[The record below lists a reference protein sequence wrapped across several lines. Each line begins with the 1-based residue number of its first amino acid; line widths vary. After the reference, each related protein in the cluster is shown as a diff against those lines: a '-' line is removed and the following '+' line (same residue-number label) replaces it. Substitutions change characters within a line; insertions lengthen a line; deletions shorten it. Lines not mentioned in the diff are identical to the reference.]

1 MPQDVTRDETEVV
14 SALRQG
20 LSDRIGAARYAL
32 WFASGVRLSQVDHD
46 LVVYAAEPFVLER
59 LRRQFSD
66 DLELVARGIL
76 GGAPKVRYQVC
87 ADLQSSC
94 QATSPEPEAEPDR
107 EAAGREASGP
117 DEPAVVA
124 PGPRYASLDS
134 FVVGDGN
141 RIAVTAARSVTQRP
155 GKVTPLFLH
164 GPPGSGKTH
173 LLQGIWSEFRQRC
186 RLRRPLLI
194 SAEQFTVYFLEALQ
208 GSGLPSFRR
217 KVRGV
222 DVLAIDDLQF
232 FAGKRATLV
241 ELQHTI
247 DALLRQGKQL
257 VLVADRPPAA
267 LSGLGPELVGRV
279 AGGLVCGIE
288 SADYATRLGIAR
300 QLSQREGLELPADVL
315 HLLASELSGDARL
328 IAGALHRLKATGDA
342 FQRPITMDLA
352 STALADVFRATQR
365 MVHLADIERAVCDVF
380 GLDAKTLRNGRKS
393 KSVSQP
399 RMLAMWLARKYTR
412 AAFSEISHF
421 FGRRSHSTVISAE
434 KKVNR
439 WVADGATVQMGHGAC
454 HVEDALRRIETQLR
468 TG

>member
-1 MPQDVTRDETEVV
+1 MPQDVTRDEKDVV

-20 LSDRIGAARYAL
+20 LSDRIGADRYAL
-32 WFASGVRLSQVDHD
+32 WFSSGVRLSPADRD

-59 LRRQFSD
+59 LRRQFST
-66 DLELVARGIL
+66 DLEEVARHVL
-76 GGAPKVRYQVC
+76 GGSPKVRYQVC
-87 ADLQSSC
+87 GDLQGTC
-94 QATSPEPEAEPDR
+94 
-107 EAAGREASGP
+107 EASP
-117 DEPAVVA
+117 SEPMPVREVPAPAVPAIAA
-124 PGPRYASLDS
+124 PELRPRYASLDS

-173 LLQGIWSEFRQRC
+173 LLQGIWLEYRQRC
-186 RLRRPLLI
+186 RLGRALLI
-194 SAEQFTVYFLEALQ
+194 SAEQFTVHFLEALQ

-279 AGGLVCGIE
+279 AGGLVCGME
-288 SADYATRLGIAR
+288 SADYPTRLGIAR
-300 QLSQREGLELPADVL
+300 QFSQREGLVLPDEVL
-315 HLLASELSGDARL
+315 HLLASELSGDARH
-328 IAGALHRLKATGDA
+328 IAGALHRLKATSDA
-342 FQRPITMDLA
+342 LQRPMTMDLA
-352 STALADVFRATQR
+352 NVALVDVFRATRR

-380 GLDAKTLRNGRKS
+380 GLDAKTLRNGRKR

-399 RMLAMWLARKYTR
+399 RMLAMWLARKHTR

-439 WVADGATVQMGHGAC
+439 WVADGVTVQMGHGAC
-454 HVEDALRRIETQLR
+454 HVEDAIRRIETQLR